1 MMKKKGALLLILMVC
16 MVGSVFAA
24 PEFKLSVGVGGLG
37 IISDSQDI
45 YWYGGSYGL
54 TNING
59 GAYAFFDATY
69 GELSLGISGGP
80 SFMSLKYPADPDIP
94 TYELSRINFN
104 IGILGKYPFE
114 LTKKFFLFPLLG
126 FNYSLALSIK
136 TEDGEKYD
144 KPSDFSEFWLQA
156 GLGLDWLFIQ
166 NFYLRFT
173 PLLGFRLPTKYEKNL
188 IDTMQGHTERASLSF
203 TARLAVGFRF

>member
-1 MMKKKGALLLILMVC
+1 MEKKGLLVLVLMAC
-16 MVGSVFAA
+16 MAGGAFAST
-24 PEFKLSVGVGGLG
+24 EFKLSVGVGGMG
-37 IISDSQDI
+37 IVSNSQHI

-54 TNING
+54 FNING
-59 GAYAFFDATY
+59 GAYAFFDVTY

-80 SFMSLKYPADPDIP
+80 SFMSLGHPSDDA
-94 TYELSRINFN
+94 YELSRINFN
-104 IGILGKYPFE
+104 IGVLGKYPFE

-144 KPSDFSEFWLQA
+144 EPREFSEFWFQA
-156 GLGLDWLFIQ
+156 GLGLDWLFIK

-173 PLLGFRLPTKYEKNL
+173 PLFGLRLPTKYEKNL
-188 IDTMQGHTERASLSF
+188 IDTMGGQKERISWSI